1 MCLFNYGWHRTR
13 APFVQIGLLFL
24 SVQPIFLT
32 IMAMTK
38 TDVRKYTIE
47 LLTLPFIKRKN

>member
-1 MCLFNYGWHRTR
+1 MGLLHYGWNGGNN
-13 APFVQIGLLFL
+13 AFVQIAILFL
-24 SVQPIFLT
+24 SVQPIIST

-47 LLTLPFIKRKN
+47 VLTLSFIKRKN